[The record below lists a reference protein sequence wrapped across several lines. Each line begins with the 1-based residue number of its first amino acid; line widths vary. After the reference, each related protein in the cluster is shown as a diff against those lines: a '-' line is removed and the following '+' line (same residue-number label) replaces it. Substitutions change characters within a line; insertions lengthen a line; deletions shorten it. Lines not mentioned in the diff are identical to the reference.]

1 MKIYHQLSDFKKLTN
16 AVVTIGT
23 FDGVHYGHQ
32 KIIKRLCELAK
43 STGGESVI
51 LTFFPHPR
59 MIIDP
64 ENQELKLI
72 TTIKE
77 KAEILAN
84 LGVDH
89 LIITPFTRDFSN
101 LDPAEYIK
109 NVLVDTIGTKK
120 IIVGYDHRFGKD
132 RKGEMTDLENFG
144 KLYDFTVEQ
153 IPEQDINDVAV
164 SSTKIRKALLAGDV
178 ALAAKYLGYHFS
190 ITGPVIKGD
199 KIGRT
204 IGFPTANIFVE
215 ETYKLIPGD
224 GIYAVTVEVDVES
237 GVRGPESGDTAPRPA
252 TADLESESP
261 KVGKSGDTAPRPATR
276 NPQPATGT
284 GTGSHS
290 VGHRTSDLGLPS
302 TYKGMAYIGQRPTIN
317 GMTRNIEVN
326 IFDFNREIYGQEI
339 KMNFLKFLRHD
350 VKFTGLEALTI
361 QLHQDKKDTLTF
373 FESTEL

>member
-1 MKIYHQLSDFKKLTN
+1 LKIYNQLSEFKKLNN

-32 KIIKRLCELAK
+32 KIIRRLCELAK

-64 ENQELKLI
+64 ENQDLKMI
-72 TTIKE
+72 NTIKE

-101 LDPAEYIK
+101 LDATDYIK
-109 NVLVDTIGTKK
+109 NILIDTIGTKQ

-132 RKGEMTDLENFG
+132 RKGGMNELQQFSKSYGYEI
-144 KLYDFTVEQ
+144 EE

-164 SSTKIRKALLAGDV
+164 SSTKIRKALLDGDV
-178 ALAAKYLGYHFS
+178 SLAAEYLGYHFS
-190 ITGPVIKGD
+190 ISGPVIKGD

-215 ETYKLIPGD
+215 ETYKIIPSD
-224 GIYAVTVEVDVES
+224 GIYAVTIEMSSELEDES
-237 GVRGPESGDTAPRPA
+237 
-252 TADLESESP
+252 LELKP
-261 KVGKSGDTAPRPATR
+261 TTH
-276 NPQPATGT
+276 NPQLA
-284 GTGSHS
+284 
-290 VGHRTSDLGLPS
+290 

-326 IFDFNREIYGQEI
+326 IFDFNREIYGQTI

-350 VKFTGLEALTI
+350 VKFTGLEALTE
-361 QLHQDKKDTLTF
+361 QLHQDKRDTLTF
-373 FESTEL
+373 FASKPS